1 MRWDIITFSLGHGI
15 DPKLIEPDVQHFQ
28 NVNFPDCEEFLVVN
42 DASEDV
48 GSGGSALNALIR
60 TAERLCYRKNY
71 KVLTEAVLQDVNILI
86 VLVNHT
92 GIFLGS
98 ETGMNGG
105 NGYIFQTS
113 LSKAIN
119 RATEVAK
126 LAKQKGL
133 WINGTDTT
141 WEAINLPKFYD
152 FPQDQITGF
161 AYITQTNR
169 KGFGWYKTK
178 YGEAEL
184 VGMSFDGEVSGKTP
198 PPPRPDEGNM
208 ILTLLYFP
216 VNIAT
221 AFLSLYNEF
230 PVAAT
235 TYLGVDSN
243 VTPLKLSLFFD
254 IMLATCIS
262 EEEFISSRLGTGKK
276 ISENEKDRTN
286 ARIQIYKKIGGFKGR
301 VEALELCSIG
311 YKKFCRVL
319 VRDYSKLVLHVSEEA
334 ARYNDGNKKLID
346 LERTF
351 RTHFSVDKIKGVPI
365 KQTISK
371 MLSLSKTMIQEAKS
385 CEEYLHLIF
394 HASFALSLASEG
406 KGGLRN
412 GPAKNP
418 IFEKLMQGSSKKVY
432 LTAIF
437 QEILSNW
444 LGDPSMMIRAARHL
458 ETAGQKCI
466 REMVDEMC
474 AGKTLKL
481 LKSDGKKCVSAKVTA
496 PVRIDFF
503 GGWLDTPPIFFSMKN
518 AAVVNMAIQL
528 DGKNPIT
535 CHVTKIN
542 GRHIE
547 LRQDGTVIFIAYD
560 KDLLEMHDKPS
571 EVGTLVCACVVA
583 LGFQYPSELF
593 EVLQCTGLRIET
605 KSDLPHG
612 SGLGTS
618 SIMAC
623 TILKALCALGRIE
636 AKDFSVDAQII
647 HTVLRVE
654 QIMTTGGGWQ
664 DQCGAVFGGL
674 KKCFYERGQ
683 GVLQTPIPLT
693 SSVKEELEKRL
704 MLVYT
709 GKTRLAKNL
718 LQEVIRNFFT
728 CAETNN
734 KLEEMAKS
742 VDEFVAEI
750 QKGEIEVKLLE
761 QYHSTKNFMTR
772 CEPVI
777 VTNLLETLK
786 SSHMIDVGWCAGAGG
801 GGFLYLWLTPY
812 ADPSDVKKLIGSLPQ
827 FSEMTFH
834 TITIPTDAP
843 ITLEVN

>member
-28 NVNFPDCEEFLVVN
+28 NLNFPNCEEFLVVN

-71 KVLTEAVLQDVNILI
+71 TVLAEAVLQDVNILI
-86 VLVNHT
+86 VLVNNT
-92 GIFLGS
+92 KTFLCSEYGI
-98 ETGMNGG
+98 NGG
-105 NGYIFQTS
+105 NGYIFETA

-119 RATEVAK
+119 SATEVAN

-133 WINGTDTT
+133 WIIGTDTT
-141 WEAINLPKFYD
+141 WETIVRPKFYD
-152 FPQDQITGF
+152 FPQDNITGF
-161 AYITQTNR
+161 AAINPTSI

-178 YGEAEL
+178 YREADL
-184 VGMSFDGEVSGKTP
+184 VGMSFDGEVSGQTP
-198 PPPRPDEGNM
+198 PPPRPDQGNM
-208 ILTLLYFP
+208 ILAFLYLP

-254 IMLATCIS
+254 LMLATCIS

-301 VEALELCSIG
+301 VEVLQLSSLG
-311 YKKFCRVL
+311 YRKFSQGPP
-319 VRDYSKLVLHVSEEA
+319 RDYSKLVLSVSE
-334 ARYNDGNKKLID
+334 RYGDKKPID

-351 RTHFSVDKIKGVPI
+351 RTHFSIDKMKGVPV

-437 QEILSNW
+437 QEILSHW

-542 GRHIE
+542 GNHIE

-560 KDLLEMHDKPS
+560 KDLLQMHDKPS
-571 EVGTLVCACVVA
+571 EVGTLVCACIVA
-583 LGFQYPSELF
+583 LGFLYPSDLF
-593 EVLQCTGLRIET
+593 ETLECTGLRIET

-623 TILKALCALGRIE
+623 TILKALCALGKLE
-636 AKDFSVDAQII
+636 VKDFSVDAQII

-683 GVLQTPIPLT
+683 GVLQTPISL
-693 SSVKEELEKRL
+693 SKSVKETLETRL

-734 KLEEMAKS
+734 KLEKMASS
-742 VDEFVAEI
+742 VNEFVAKI
-750 QKGEIEVKLLE
+750 QKGEVGVELLE
-761 QYHSTKNFMTR
+761 QYHNTKNFMTR

-786 SSHMIDVGWCAGAGG
+786 DNNMIEVGWCAGAGG
-801 GGFLYLWLTPY
+801 GGFLYLWLTP
-812 ADPSDVKKLIGSLPQ
+812 DTNPSDVKKHIGSLPQ

-834 TITIPTDAP
+834 TITIATDTP